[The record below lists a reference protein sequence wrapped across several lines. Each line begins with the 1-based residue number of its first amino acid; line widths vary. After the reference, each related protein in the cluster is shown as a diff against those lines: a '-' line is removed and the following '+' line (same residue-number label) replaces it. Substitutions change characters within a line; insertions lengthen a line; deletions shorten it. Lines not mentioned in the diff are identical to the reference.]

1 MAHICSLNPK
11 YTTQRHFDWHVLTTN
26 IYVRLSFA
34 SLPTPPLSSPTFPA
48 LKHKIKTNRKQT
60 RSKLVEWNP
69 CPLSWKK
76 SRMTESLFSSAECL
90 DFTKPSVWCPFL
102 SCRSRHVCPLA
113 GGTARSILWIK
124 HGAGFGRGVAGG
136 PYVWAKTSQSVEKRS
151 PAEGSGARPP
161 VTLGRRDR
169 SGRLW
174 IWDFSS
180 FLTWVTLASFCL
192 YSCKGGDDTANVWA
206 KMNNLFRN

>member
-1 MAHICSLNPK
+1 M
-11 YTTQRHFDWHVLTTN
+11 
-26 IYVRLSFA
+26 
-34 SLPTPPLSSPTFPA
+34 
-48 LKHKIKTNRKQT
+48 
-60 RSKLVEWNP
+60 EWNP
-69 CPLSWKK
+69 CPLSWEKIQADRV
-76 SRMTESLFSSAECL
+76 SVLLCRVFWFHQTFLSL
-90 DFTKPSVWCPFL
+90 WCPFL
-102 SCRSRHVCPLA
+102 SCRSRHACPLA

-124 HGAGFGRGVAGG
+124 HGAGFRQGGAGG

-192 YSCKGGDDTANVWA
+192 YSCKGWDDTANVWA
-206 KMNNLFRN
+206 KII